1 MRKGGVLVNN
11 DMYSV
16 PVADLPRAGAFAA
29 TPGACLPMGV
39 LALLGPAE
47 YPLTARPRV
56 ITGVLAQRR
65 DQAPTQVEPGIFG
78 QPSTS
83 VKTYTHAMSAAAD
96 GGSQTGSLPA
106 WDPV

>member
-1 MRKGGVLVNN
+1 VSLVNN
-11 DMYSV
+11 NMRSV
-16 PVADLPRAGAFAA
+16 PVADMPRAGAFAA
-29 TPGACLPMGV
+29 APGACLPMGGP
-39 LALLGPAE
+39 ALLGPAE
-47 YPLTARPRV
+47 LPVAARPRV
-56 ITGVLAQRR
+56 IAADGLAQRHGQESV
-65 DQAPTQVEPGIFG
+65 QAKPGIG